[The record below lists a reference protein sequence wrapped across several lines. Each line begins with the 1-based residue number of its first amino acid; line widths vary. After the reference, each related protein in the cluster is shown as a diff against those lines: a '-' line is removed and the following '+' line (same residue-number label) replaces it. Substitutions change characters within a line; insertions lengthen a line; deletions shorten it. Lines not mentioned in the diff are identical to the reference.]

1 MPDQQVFRGSTS
13 SGGHAPALAAPRRFR
28 GMRIGSPLIRHRLV
42 GDKVLGYRLLSRVG
56 YPRTRPNGEAARGGD
71 GLLRPDPFCMAAYNV
86 DDVRTG
92 QQSLI
97 DRIALQPLVVVGS
110 SGIEPWG
117 DELRLPTDMAPISSW
132 YVGAG
137 QAGAVGPARQ
147 HHVGDERVRHGAT
160 W

>member
-1 MPDQQVFRGSTS
+1 MGR
-13 SGGHAPALAAPRRFR
+13 
-28 GMRIGSPLIRHRLV
+28 
-42 GDKVLGYRLLSRVG
+42 
-56 YPRTRPNGEAARGGD
+56 AARGGD

-110 SGIEPWG
+110 WASSHGEPSS
-117 DELRLPTDMAPISSW
+117 DSPRMMAPISSW

-137 QAGAVGPARQ
+137 QVRAVGPARQ
-147 HHVGDERVRHGAT
+147 HHVGDERMRHGAT